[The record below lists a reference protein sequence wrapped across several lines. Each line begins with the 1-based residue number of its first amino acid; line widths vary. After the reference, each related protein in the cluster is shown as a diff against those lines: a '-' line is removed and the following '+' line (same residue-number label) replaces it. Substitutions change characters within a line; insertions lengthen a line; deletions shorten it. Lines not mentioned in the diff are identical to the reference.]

1 MQTTTLPSIQIDDSI
16 LISLKSTSEE
26 LAYKMKLYTAI
37 ALYQKRQLSLGK
49 SAQFVGMDRLSFIE
63 LLKQDDIPIFDYSH
77 KEMSEVFDDA
87 FFQVERIKDEFAQNI
102 LLNDLD
108 L

>member
-1 MQTTTLPSIQIDDSI
+1 MQTITLPQIEIDNSI
-16 LISLKSTSEE
+16 LLSLKASSEE

-49 SAQFVGMDRLSFIE
+49 SAQFLGVDRLSFIE
-63 LLKQDDIPIFDYSH
+63 ELKRENIPVFDYSN

-87 FFQVERIKDEFAQNI
+87 DGLVDI
-102 LLNDLD
+102 LK
-108 L
+108 